1 MTTGETHGT
10 LTQLRAFLAN
20 HSQNGD
26 ARLPPE
32 RQLAESLG
40 VSRGTLR
47 RALAELEAEGVIWR
61 HVGRGTFLGDRPVE
75 PLHDLTEVLRQ
86 TSPAMVMAA
95 RLSFEPELARLA
107 ALHATDADLDELAA
121 CVAASQAAADWR
133 AYEFWDNQ
141 LHRSIA
147 QASGNRVLLA
157 LFDSLNTIRRAV
169 TWGRLRPGPQRPAAD
184 HHSFAEHAAIVAA
197 IGQRDGPGAAAA
209 MGQHL
214 ASVRANLLAANQP
227 PGASPA

>member
-1 MTTGETHGT
+1 MTTGEAQST
-10 LTQLRAFLAN
+10 LTQLRAFLA
-20 HSQNGD
+20 HHGQSGE

-47 RALAELEAEGVIWR
+47 RALAELEAEGTIWR
-61 HVGRGTFLGDRPVE
+61 QVGRGTFIGDRPVE
-75 PLHDLTEVLRQ
+75 PTHDLSQVMRL

-107 ALHATDADLDELAA
+107 AVHASDADLGELGACIEAGRAA
-121 CVAASQAAADWR
+121 PDWR
-133 AYEFWDNQ
+133 SYEFWDNR
-141 LHRSIA
+141 LHRGIA
-147 QASGNRVLLA
+147 QAAGNVVLLA

-169 TWGRLRPGPQRPAAD
+169 TWGRLRPGSQRPAAD

-197 IGQRDGPGAAAA
+197 IGERDGAAAA
-209 MGQHL
+209 TAMRRHL
-214 ASVRANLLAANQP
+214 LSVRANLLAAAEA
-227 PGASPA
+227 GVSAPA